1 MTYTKGFLAR
11 LRGFFS
17 PGAADRRME
26 EEFAFH
32 VEMEAARL
40 RAEGTSPEL
49 AQQQALA
56 RFGGVERYRQE
67 MREGRRAN
75 SFHDLRDD
83 LRYGSRMLL
92 RQKGLTT
99 VAIASLAVGIG
110 ANAAIFSVVNSLF
123 LNPRPFREADQ
134 LVQLY
139 YGDRQQPYQT
149 VSYPAYLDFRDRNRV
164 FAGLAAYGL
173 GHQFRLGVPNDV
185 RFVWGEVVSG
195 NYFEVL
201 GVRPHL
207 GRTFL
212 PEEDSIPGRNPVVVL
227 GFALWQRDF
236 GADSSIIGRSIRL
249 NDQPLTVIGIAP
261 MQYGGMITGWSSDV
275 WIPAMTLALI
285 GRTGDLRISNRGSK
299 WVTMVGRLK
308 PGTTVEQ
315 ARSEIDALTA
325 GMRTEHPNDWR
336 DPDRPERGERFITV
350 LPERETRVPP
360 EMVLVVQGLAA
371 LLFVVVNLVLVIAC
385 MNLAGLLFARAVA
398 RRGEIGV
405 RLALGA
411 GRFRIV
417 RQLLTESV
425 LLAFVAGI
433 AGLLLATWALD
444 LLIASIPVLPAGIRV
459 SLDIGLDWRVVAYTL
474 GFATLTG
481 ILFGLAPA
489 IQSSRSSLMTVIK
502 DDQLAFAG
510 TSRPSR
516 SRRLLIIGQ
525 VAASL
530 LLLIGAGLMSRSLG
544 NIRPTRLGFPNEQYL
559 VASLNL
565 DERTHDRT
573 SAARSF
579 EQMSSNV
586 ASLPG
591 VQHVSLID
599 AVPGGFLSRTRGG
612 TEVEGYVPR
621 PGEDMQIDRNIVGP
635 GYFTNMKVPFV
646 LGRDFTAQD
655 REGTPCV
662 AIINDVFASRYLGGP
677 GPAIGKHIARF
688 LAADKGRPS
697 MCEIVGVVNDR
708 AWQSLQEEPRP
719 FFNLTYLQMDRRDMT
734 MIVRTT
740 GDPQPLV
747 AAVRSALR
755 EVEPSMPVD
764 VQTLSEAFS
773 ISLYPFKLFGMVLVA
788 GGLMA
793 LLLATIGIYGTVSY
807 AVAQRRREVGIRMA
821 LGAVRSDILRVV
833 VGQGMRVVVYGLAIG
848 LFLGIV
854 LTLILGTLPIVSS
867 LLFGISV
874 VDVATFVGVT
884 LLLGGV
890 ALVACYIPALRAAKV
905 DPVVTLRGL

>member
-1 MTYTKGFLAR
+1 
-11 LRGFFS
+11 
-17 PGAADRRME
+17 
-26 EEFAFH
+26 
-32 VEMEAARL
+32 
-40 RAEGTSPEL
+40 
-49 AQQQALA
+49 
-56 RFGGVERYRQE
+56 
-67 MREGRRAN
+67 
-75 SFHDLRDD
+75 
-83 LRYGSRMLL
+83 MLL
-92 RQKGLTT
+92 RQKGLTA

-110 ANAAIFSVVNSLF
+110 ANAAIFSVVNSLL
-123 LNPRPFREADQ
+123 LNARPFRAPDQ

-149 VSYPAYLDFRDRNRV
+149 SSYPAYLDFRDRNRV
-164 FAGLAAYGL
+164 FSGLAAYGL
-173 GHQFRLGVPNDV
+173 GHQFRLGMPNDT

-195 NYFEVL
+195 NYFDVL
-201 GVRPHL
+201 GIRPHL
-207 GRTFL
+207 GRMFL
-212 PEEDSIPGRNPVVVL
+212 PEEDAVAGRNPVVVL
-227 GFALWQRDF
+227 GYALWQRDF

-249 NDQPLTVIGIAP
+249 NDQPLTVVGIAP
-261 MQYGGMITGWSSDV
+261 EQYGGMITGWSSDV

-299 WVTMVGRLK
+299 WVTLVGRLK
-308 PGTTVEQ
+308 PGVTVEQ
-315 ARSEIDALTA
+315 ARSEIDALTTA
-325 GMRTEHPNDWR
+325 MRTEHPDDWR
-336 DPDRPERGERFITV
+336 DPDRPERERFMTV
-350 LPERETRVPP
+350 LPERQTRVPP
-360 EMVLVVQGLAA
+360 QMRLVVQGVAG

-385 MNLAGLLFARAVA
+385 MNLAGLLFARAVV
-398 RRGEIGV
+398 RRSEIGV

-411 GRFRIV
+411 GRFRII

-444 LLIASIPVLPAGIRV
+444 LLIASIPILPEGIRV

-489 IQSSRSSLMTVIK
+489 MQSSRSSLMTVLK

-510 TSRPSR
+510 KSRPSR

-544 NIRPTRLGFPNEQYL
+544 NIRPTRLGFPNENFL
-559 VASLNL
+559 VTSLRL
-565 DERTHDRT
+565 DERTHDRA

-579 EQMSSNV
+579 EQMSSDV

-599 AVPGGFLSRTRGG
+599 AVPGGFLSRTRGS

-621 PGEDMQIDRNIVGP
+621 PGEDMEIDRNIVGP

-655 REGTPCV
+655 RDGTPCV

-677 GPAIGKHIARF
+677 GDAIGKHIARY
-688 LAADKGRPS
+688 LAADNGRPS

-734 MIVRTT
+734 MIVGAS

-747 AAVRSALR
+747 ASVRRALR
-755 EVEPSMPVD
+755 EVEPSMPLD

-773 ISLYPFKLFGMVLVA
+773 VSLFPFKMFGMVLVA

-793 LLLATIGIYGTVSY
+793 LLLATIGIFGTVSY
-807 AVAQRRREVGIRMA
+807 SVAQRRREVGIRMA

-833 VGQGMRVVVYGLAIG
+833 VGQGMKVVAYGLAIG
-848 LFLGIV
+848 LFLGIL
-854 LTLILGTLPIVSS
+854 LTAALASLPIVSS
-867 LLFGISV
+867 LLFGVSV
-874 VDVATFVGVT
+874 VDVATFVVVT

>member
-1 MTYTKGFLAR
+1 MSHTKGFLAR

-17 PGAADRRME
+17 PRAADRRME

-40 RAEGTSPEL
+40 RAEGTPPEL

-75 SFHDLRDD
+75 WFHDLRDD
-83 LRYGSRMLL
+83 LRYGTRMLV
-92 RQKGLTT
+92 RQRGLTII
-99 VAIASLAVGIG
+99 AIFSLAVGIG
-110 ANAAIFSVVNSLF
+110 ANAAIFSIVNSML
-123 LNPRPFREADQ
+123 LQPRPFREPDQ

-149 VSYPAYLDFRDRNRV
+149 SSYPVYLDFRERNHV
-164 FAGLAAYGL
+164 FSGLAAYGL
-173 GHQFRLGVPNDV
+173 GHQFRLGMPDDV

-195 NYFEVL
+195 NYFDVL
-201 GVRPHL
+201 GIRPHL
-207 GRTFL
+207 GRMFL
-212 PEEDSIPGRNPVVVL
+212 PEEDSVAGRNPVVVV

-249 NDQPLTVIGIAP
+249 NDQPVTVVGVAP
-261 MQYGGMITGWSSDV
+261 MQYGGMITGWSSDL
-275 WIPAMTLALI
+275 WIPAMTMAQI
-285 GRTGDLRISNRGSK
+285 GRTGDLRINHRGSK
-299 WVTMVGRLK
+299 WVTLVGRLK
-308 PGTTVEQ
+308 PGVTLEQ
-315 ARSEIDALTA
+315 ARSDTDALAA
-325 GMRTEHPNDWR
+325 GMRAEHPGDWR
-336 DPDRPERGERFITV
+336 DPNRPERERFMTV
-350 LPERETRVPP
+350 VPERQARVPP
-360 EMVLVVQGLAA
+360 QLRLIVQGVAA

-398 RRGEIGV
+398 RRSEIGV

-411 GRFRIV
+411 GRFRII

-444 LLIASIPVLPAGIRV
+444 VLIASIPALPEGIRV
-459 SLDIGLDWRVVAYTL
+459 SLDIGLDWWVVAYTL

-481 ILFGLAPA
+481 VLFGLAPA
-489 IQSSRSSLMTVIK
+489 IQSSRSSLMTVLK

-510 TSRPSR
+510 KSRPSR
-516 SRRLLIIGQ
+516 SRRLLIVGQ
-525 VAASL
+525 VAASV

-544 NIRPTRLGFPNEQYL
+544 NIRPTRLGFTTDNFL
-559 VASLNL
+559 VASLRL
-565 DERTHDRT
+565 DERTHDQA

-579 EQMSSNV
+579 EQMSAAV
-586 ASLPG
+586 AGLPG
-591 VQHVSLID
+591 VQHVSLVD
-599 AVPGGFLSRTRGG
+599 AVPGGFLSRTRGS

-621 PGEDMQIDRNIVGP
+621 PGEDMEIDRNIVGP
-635 GYFTNMKVPFV
+635 GYFTNMKIPFV

-655 REGTPCV
+655 REGAPCV

-677 GPAIGKHIARF
+677 GTAIGKHIARYR
-688 LAADKGRPS
+688 AVDKGRPS
-697 MCEIVGVVNDR
+697 MCAIVGVVRDA

-719 FFNLTYLQMDRRDMT
+719 FFNLTYLQLDRREMT
-734 MIVRTT
+734 MMVGTS
-740 GDPQPLV
+740 GDPEPV
-747 AAVRSALR
+747 AASVRRALR
-755 EVEPSMPVD
+755 DVEPSMPVD
-764 VQTLSEAFS
+764 VRTLTDAFS
-773 ISLYPFKLFGMVLVA
+773 VSLFPFKLFGMVLVA

-848 LFLGIV
+848 LFLGIL
-854 LTLILGTLPIVSS
+854 LTLILSTLPIVSS